1 MSKRIRGNFMTII
14 KALSKEINE
23 RIARQCILAL
33 LDDDGSSMRAWLEE
47 EFGDYPD
54 YKLRPDRWVCR
65 FIREAT
71 NGHAKLTFDPDMNQA
86 QIMVGKGGARRANR
100 IPGYHR
106 STGRPA
112 QNGEPQARRRQ
123 RSLNDCDDPKAGW
136 PPTPRKLMS
145 ADGNSPE
152 PLRIPHNLCHAALLT
167 SIKTVRL

>member
-1 MSKRIRGNFMTII
+1 MTII

-71 NGHAKLTFDPDMNQA
+71 NGHAKLTFDPDRNQA
-86 QIMVGKGGARRANR
+86 QIMVGKGGHEGLIAYQDITGPLGDLLKMENRRLGDASAAEM
-100 IPGYHR
+100 IAMIQKQAGHR
-106 STGRPA
+106 
-112 QNGEPQARRRQ
+112 
-123 RSLNDCDDPKAGW
+123 
-136 PPTPRKLMS
+136 PPE
-145 ADGNSPE
+145 G
-152 PLRIPHNLCHAALLT
+152 
-167 SIKTVRL
+167 